1 MAGATPEPLAG
12 PASDTCAQSGPRQA
26 RPATSASNA
35 LRATPIIER
44 FVSKESRFIP
54 SALLHPPR
62 LVQERLH
69 RLEQYEPVLFHVHR
83 MRSFRELDVTLAGRI
98 REQGEQRLRHV

>member
-1 MAGATPEPLAG
+1 MAGATPEPLGG

-26 RPATSASNA
+26 RPATSGSNA

-69 RLEQYEPVLFHVHR
+69 RLEQYEPVLFHHDRVR
-83 MRSFRELDVTLAGRI
+83 AFRQLDIALARRI
-98 REQGEQRLRHV
+98 DEQRE